1 MNIDLTPIIQAV
13 IALLAA
19 LVTYKLIP
27 WIKAK
32 TTNEQQQVIAATVK
46 TLVFAAEQI
55 YGMGGK
61 GAEKLDYVTAE
72 LAKRGYSVDRTQIE
86 AMIKENYEALHTV
99 AHSGKT
105 QKPPEE

>member
-1 MNIDLTPIIQAV
+1 MNIDLTPIIQAI

-32 TTNEQQQVIAATVK
+32 TTKEQQQVIEATVK

-61 GAEKLDYVTAE
+61 GEEKLAYVTAE
-72 LAKRGYSVDRTQIE
+72 LEKHGYSVDRAQIE
-86 AMIKENYEALHTV
+86 AVIKENYEALHCV
-99 AHSGKT
+99 VHSGEAQT
-105 QKPPEE
+105 LTEE